1 MSVSIQTP
9 PSSDVFLSYNNGLSP
24 PPTPVAKRGHHFF
37 ESNDDTMPPEIPM
50 FFPSSN
56 SVMTGYLSCLKEDEG
71 GIKEEEEENV
81 ERRLLKLLASRPTPT
96 IRLKPRLTSSIH
108 NVMDTDIPP
117 EDTSKKQV
125 LTVDMNEIKPLPI
138 YSPSSVAEPKR
149 SIESMIRKLP
159 SLSSDSET
167 KTISKTD
174 TRKLPSFQ
182 RGGLHRHTT
191 KRRNSIVAR
200 SA

>member
-9 PSSDVFLSYNNGLSP
+9 PSSSVFSSYNNILSP

-56 SVMTGYLSCLKEDEG
+56 SVMTGHLSCLKEDEG
-71 GIKEEEEENV
+71 EIKEEENV

-96 IRLKPRLTSSIH
+96 IRLKPRPTSSIH

-125 LTVDMNEIKPLPI
+125 LTVDVNEIKPLPI

-182 RGGLHRHTT
+182 RGGLHGHTT

>member
-9 PSSDVFLSYNNGLSP
+9 PSSDVLSSYNNGLSP
-24 PPTPVAKRGHHFF
+24 PPTPMVKRGRQFF
-37 ESNDDTMPPEIPM
+37 KSNDDTMPPEIPM

-56 SVMTGYLSCLKEDEG
+56 SVMTGHLSCLKEDEEED
-71 GIKEEEEENV
+71 IKEEENV

-96 IRLKPRLTSSIH
+96 IRLKPRPTSSIH

-125 LTVDMNEIKPLPI
+125 LEVDMNEIKPLPI

>member
-9 PSSDVFLSYNNGLSP
+9 PSSDVFSSYNNRLSP
-24 PPTPVAKRGHHFF
+24 PPTPMAKRGRHFF

-56 SVMTGYLSCLKEDEG
+56 SVMTGHLSCLKDEEEDT
-71 GIKEEEEENV
+71 KEEENV
-81 ERRLLKLLASRPTPT
+81 ERRLLNLLASRPTPT
-96 IRLKPRLTSSIH
+96 IRLKPRPTSSIH
-108 NVMDTDIPP
+108 NIMDTEIPP
-117 EDTSKKQV
+117 EDTCKKQV
-125 LTVDMNEIKPLPI
+125 LEVDIGQIKPLPI
-138 YSPSSVAEPKR
+138 YSPSSVAEHKR

-167 KTISKTD
+167 NTIPT

-182 RGGLHRHTT
+182 RGGIHRHTT

>member
-9 PSSDVFLSYNNGLSP
+9 PSSDVFSSYNNRLSP
-24 PPTPVAKRGHHFF
+24 PPTPVAKRGRQFF
-37 ESNDDTMPPEIPM
+37 KSNDDAMLPPEIPM

-56 SVMTGYLSCLKEDEG
+56 SVMTGHLSCLKDEEED
-71 GIKEEEEENV
+71 INEEENV

-96 IRLKPRLTSSIH
+96 IRLKPRPTSSIH
-108 NVMDTDIPP
+108 NIITEIPP
-117 EDTSKKQV
+117 EDTCKKQV

-138 YSPSSVAEPKR
+138 YSPSSIAEPKK

-159 SLSSDSET
+159 SLSSDSEN
-167 KTISKTD
+167 KTISKSD

>member
-1 MSVSIQTP
+1 MTVSIQTP
-9 PSSDVFLSYNNGLSP
+9 PSSGVFSSYNNRLSP

-56 SVMTGYLSCLKEDEG
+56 SVMTGHLSCLKD
-71 GIKEEEEENV
+71 EEEDIKVEENV
-81 ERRLLKLLASRPTPT
+81 ERRLLNLLASRPTST
-96 IRLKPRLTSSIH
+96 IRLKPRPTSSIH

-125 LTVDMNEIKPLPI
+125 LRVDMNEIKPLPI

>member
-1 MSVSIQTP
+1 
-9 PSSDVFLSYNNGLSP
+9 VFSSYNNGLLP

-37 ESNDDTMPPEIPM
+37 KSNDDTMPPEIPM

-56 SVMTGYLSCLKEDEG
+56 SVMTGHLSCLKEDEG
-71 GIKEEEEENV
+71 EIKEEENV

-96 IRLKPRLTSSIH
+96 IRLKPRPTSSIH

-138 YSPSSVAEPKR
+138 YSPSSVAEPKK

-182 RGGLHRHTT
+182 REVY
-191 KRRNSIVAR
+191 IVIR
-200 SA
+200 PRDVIVL

>member
-9 PSSDVFLSYNNGLSP
+9 PSSSVFSSYNNILSP

-56 SVMTGYLSCLKEDEG
+56 SVMTGHLSCLKEDEG
-71 GIKEEEEENV
+71 EIKEEENV

-96 IRLKPRLTSSIH
+96 IRLKPRPTSSIH

-138 YSPSSVAEPKR
+138 YSPFSVAEPKR

>member
-9 PSSDVFLSYNNGLSP
+9 PSSDVVSSYNSRLSP
-24 PPTPVAKRGHHFF
+24 PPTPVAKRGCHFF
-37 ESNDDTMPPEIPM
+37 ESNDDTIPQVPT

-56 SVMTGYLSCLKEDEG
+56 SIMTGHLLCLKDEEED
-71 GIKEEEEENV
+71 IKEEENV
-81 ERRLLKLLASRPTPT
+81 ERRLLNLLASRPTPT
-96 IRLKPRLTSSIH
+96 IRLKPRPTSSIH
-108 NVMDTDIPP
+108 NVMDTEIPPP
-117 EDTSKKQV
+117 EDTCKKQV
-125 LTVDMNEIKPLPI
+125 LTVNMNEIKPLPI
-138 YSPSSVAEPKR
+138 YSPSSFAEPKR

-167 KTISKTD
+167 KTIPT

-182 RGGLHRHTT
+182 RGGIHRHTT

>member
-9 PSSDVFLSYNNGLSP
+9 PSSGVFSSYNNRLSP

-37 ESNDDTMPPEIPM
+37 NSNDDTMPPEIPM

-56 SVMTGYLSCLKEDEG
+56 SVMTGHLSCLKEDEG

-96 IRLKPRLTSSIH
+96 IRLKPRPTSSIH
-108 NVMDTDIPP
+108 NILDTDIPP
-117 EDTSKKQV
+117 EDTRKKQI
-125 LTVDMNEIKPLPI
+125 LIVDNQIMPPPI
-138 YSPSSVAEPKR
+138 YSPSSIIEPKR

-167 KTISKTD
+167 KTISKSD

>member
-1 MSVSIQTP
+1 
-9 PSSDVFLSYNNGLSP
+9 
-24 PPTPVAKRGHHFF
+24 
-37 ESNDDTMPPEIPM
+37 M

-56 SVMTGYLSCLKEDEG
+56 SVMTGHLSCLKEDEEED
-71 GIKEEEEENV
+71 IKEEENV

-96 IRLKPRLTSSIH
+96 IRLKPRPTSSIH

-125 LTVDMNEIKPLPI
+125 LEVDMNEIKPLPI

>member
-1 MSVSIQTP
+1 MV
-9 PSSDVFLSYNNGLSP
+9 
-24 PPTPVAKRGHHFF
+24 KRGRQFF
-37 ESNDDTMPPEIPM
+37 KSNDDTMPPEIPM

-56 SVMTGYLSCLKEDEG
+56 SVMTGHLSCLKEDEEED
-71 GIKEEEEENV
+71 IKEEENV
-81 ERRLLKLLASRPTPT
+81 ERRPLNLLASRPTPT
-96 IRLKPRLTSSIH
+96 IRLKPRPTSSILS
-108 NVMDTDIPP
+108 VMADIPP
-117 EDTSKKQV
+117 EDTCKICKKQV

-167 KTISKTD
+167 NTISKSD

>member
-9 PSSDVFLSYNNGLSP
+9 PSSDVFSSYNNGLSP
-24 PPTPVAKRGHHFF
+24 PPTPVAKRGYQFF
-37 ESNDDTMPPEIPM
+37 KSNDDDTPPM
-50 FFPSSN
+50 FFPTSS
-56 SVMTGYLSCLKEDEG
+56 SVMTGHLSCSKD
-71 GIKEEEEENV
+71 EEEDIKVEENV
-81 ERRLLKLLASRPTPT
+81 ERRLLNLLASRPTST
-96 IRLKPRLTSSIH
+96 IRLKPRTMNNDTNDI
-108 NVMDTDIPP
+108 NVPPP

-125 LTVDMNEIKPLPI
+125 LIVDMDEIMPLPI
-138 YSPSSVAEPKR
+138 YSSSSVAKHKK

-182 RGGLHRHTT
+182 RGGLHRHT